1 VEQSSSKT
9 WQMATLVLP
18 VILTG
23 WLTFT
28 SSRSEDKIK
37 QEIDAKNQL
46 LTAQLN
52 LATELF
58 KRRFD
63 AYEALYGALINLN
76 EKLLLQQANSAAAS
90 RADSNFDKRLAVS
103 NRQTADLLSELD
115 QLNKKNALHLSE
127 GVANG
132 MTNAWQSGVQGD
144 TKALAQKIDQV
155 EQLMKKRDRGRDGEE
170 NDWPRKG
177 RTEQE
182 SMTES
187 AVRRVT
193 ALKTNRM
200 GGSRG
205 SKKEIH
211 AVG

>member
-1 VEQSSSKT
+1 MEQSSSKT

-90 RADSNFDKRLAVS
+90 SADSKFDKQLAVS
-103 NRQTADLLSELD
+103 NRQTADLLAELD
-115 QLNKKNALHLSE
+115 GLNKKNALHLSE

-132 MTNAWQSGVQGD
+132 MTDAWQSGVQGD

-155 EQLMKKRDRGRDGEE
+155 EQLMKKEIEE
-170 NDWPRKG
+170 EMEKKTIGSGKG
-177 RTEQE
+177 
-182 SMTES
+182 
-187 AVRRVT
+187 
-193 ALKTNRM
+193 
-200 GGSRG
+200 GPGSNQ
-205 SKKEIH
+205 
-211 AVG
+211 

>member
-1 VEQSSSKT
+1 MEQSSSKT

-18 VILTG
+18 VVLTG

-90 RADSNFDKRLAVS
+90 RADSKFDRQLAVS
-103 NRQTADLLSELD
+103 NRQTADLLLELD
-115 QLNKKNALHLSE
+115 GLNRKNALHLSKD
-127 GVANG
+127 VANG
-132 MTNAWQSGVQGD
+132 MTDAWQAGVQGD
-144 TKALAQKIDQV
+144 TKGLAEKIDEV
-155 EQLMKKRDRGRDGEE
+155 EQQM
-170 NDWPRKG
+170 
-177 RTEQE
+177 
-182 SMTES
+182 
-187 AVRRVT
+187 
-193 ALKTNRM
+193 
-200 GGSRG
+200 
-205 SKKEIH
+205 KKEIEEEMEKKTT
-211 AVG
+211 GSEKGGPSGSQ

>member
-155 EQLMKKRDRGRDGEE
+155 EQLMKKEIEE
-170 NDWPRKG
+170 EMEKKTIGPEKG
-177 RTEQE
+177 
-182 SMTES
+182 
-187 AVRRVT
+187 
-193 ALKTNRM
+193 
-200 GGSRG
+200 GPSR
-205 SKKEIH
+205 SQ
-211 AVG
+211 